1 MSVNLSKYRFE
12 RKFIVERFDYPVDM
26 VIKTLRIPFR
36 SIYYPRVVNNVY
48 FDTLEFS
55 AYKDNVFGKS
65 NRLKIRLRWY
75 DNKKGENAMCKPQL
89 EYKIK
94 SGLMG
99 TKKTYPIIPV
109 DSRKHLLN
117 KERLYDI
124 LDKSDL
130 PVQVKDDLSIRNPVL
145 INQYHRHYFATLDGK
160 IRITVD
166 SSILFQRFNYSGS
179 NHFVK
184 FNNPSVVEL
193 KYDSQ
198 DEVYGRHVGQ
208 LLPFRLSKYS
218 KYQVGIE
225 KTHAYRA
232 Y

>member
-1 MSVNLSKYRFE
+1 MSVDIPKYRFE

-26 VIKTLRIPFR
+26 VIKSLRIPFR
-36 SIYYPRVVNNVY
+36 RIYHPRVVNNVY

-55 AYKDNVFGKS
+55 AYQDNIYGKS
-65 NRLKIRLRWY
+65 DRLKIRLRWY
-75 DNKKGENAMCKPQL
+75 DAKQAQNDIKPQL

-99 TKKTYPIIPV
+99 TKKAYPIIPV
-109 DSRKHLLN
+109 DSRKLLLN
-117 KERLYDI
+117 KESLYDI
-124 LDKSDL
+124 LAKSEL
-130 PVQVKDDLSIRNPVL
+130 PVQVNDDLLTRIPVL

-166 SSILFQRFNYSGS
+166 SAILFQRFNYSGS

-184 FNNPSVVEL
+184 FNNPSVLEL
-193 KYDSQ
+193 KYDRQ
-198 DEVYGRHVGQ
+198 DENYGRQVGQ